1 MTITPEEILQ
11 EHDLKNTSCRK
22 YVITRLLN
30 SHSALS
36 EDEIK
41 ETFPNLF
48 DRVTLYRTLK
58 TLEEKDIIHKI
69 VLNDHSIKYALSDNQ
84 NNEDMLHSHF
94 HCERCDDVLCLHGH
108 THVDAELPQRF
119 VRKKVYVV
127 IEGLC
132 ANCSPHT
139 S

>member
-1 MTITPEEILQ
+1 MTAITPEEILQ

-22 YVITRLLN
+22 YVINRLLN
-30 SHSALS
+30 SHTALS

-69 VLNDHSIKYALSDNQ
+69 VLNDHSIKYALSNCQD
-84 NNEDMLHSHF
+84 DADILHSHF
-94 HCERCDDVLCLHGH
+94 HCESCDDVMCLHGH
-108 THVDAELPQRF
+108 THVETELPQNF
-119 VRKKVYVV
+119 VQKKVYVV

-132 ANCSPHT
+132 ANCT
-139 S
+139 

>member
-22 YVITRLLN
+22 YVINRLLD
-30 SHSALS
+30 SHTALS

-58 TLEEKDIIHKI
+58 TLEEKDIY
-69 VLNDHSIKYALSDNQ
+69 IKS
-84 NNEDMLHSHF
+84 
-94 HCERCDDVLCLHGH
+94 
-108 THVDAELPQRF
+108 
-119 VRKKVYVV
+119 
-127 IEGLC
+127 
-132 ANCSPHT
+132 CSTTIP
-139 S
+139 